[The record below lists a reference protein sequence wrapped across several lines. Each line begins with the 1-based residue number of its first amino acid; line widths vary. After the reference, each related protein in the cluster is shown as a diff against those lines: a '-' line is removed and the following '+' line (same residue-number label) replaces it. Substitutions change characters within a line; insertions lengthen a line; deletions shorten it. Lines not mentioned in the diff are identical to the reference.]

1 MNQVRHAG
9 RIAALVAAVAVVAT
23 AGPRAE
29 ADKYQAYAVRF
40 ATLAGASLSSYV
52 PDAAP
57 DRRVD
62 VAFAFWV
69 LKGAD
74 GRVVLV
80 DTGFHRPAALARAHA
95 DNVVSPI
102 DAIAPLGIH
111 PDDVTDI
118 FLTDMNWDHAGGVNL
133 FPSARVWVQKDE
145 YDYCAGD
152 AWQNGRP
159 HTGVDADDVVAVV
172 ARNVRERVTFLRGD
186 DDTSISGIE
195 FHRNGARPRAAQW
208 ITAQTPHGV
217 VVLAADAAPFYESLD
232 VPQSIA
238 KTLDARPDLRAAIEM
253 RSLAA
258 RPELVVPGRD
268 LAVFSRFP
276 AVSGAIVRIE

>member
-1 MNQVRHAG
+1 MNRGRRHGPLAAG
-9 RIAALVAAVAVVAT
+9 VAAIALVAT

-29 ADKYQAYAVRF
+29 ADKYQAYAVRL
-40 ATLAGASLSSYV
+40 ATLAGAALSAYV

-62 VAFAFWV
+62 VAFAFW
-69 LKGAD
+69 LLEGAD

-80 DTGFHRPAALARAHA
+80 DTGFHRPAALVRARSTDA
-95 DNVVSPI
+95 VSPVE
-102 DAIAPLGIH
+102 AIAPLGIR
-111 PDDVTDI
+111 PGDVTDI
-118 FLTDMNWDHAGGVNL
+118 LLTDMNWDHAGGVDL

-159 HTGVDADDVVAVV
+159 HAGIEADDIVAVV

-195 FHRNGARPRAAQW
+195 FHRTGARPRPAQW
-208 ITAQTPHGV
+208 ITARTPHGV
-217 VVLAADAAPFYESLD
+217 VVLAADAAPLYESLD
-232 VPQSIA
+232 VPSSVAQ
-238 KTLDARPDLRAAIEM
+238 TLDTRPDLRAAVEM

-258 RPELVVPGRD
+258 RPGLVVPGRD

-276 AVSGAIVRIE
+276 AVAGGIVRIE

>member
-1 MNQVRHAG
+1 MGRTVRVLGA
-9 RIAALVAAVAVVAT
+9 VAAILVLSAR
-23 AGPRAE
+23 GPRAE
-29 ADKYQAYAVRF
+29 ADKYEAYAVRF
-40 ATLAGASLSSYV
+40 ATRAGAPASAFV
-52 PDAAP
+52 PGAAP

-80 DTGFHRPAALARAHA
+80 DSGFHRPSALARADA
-95 DNVVSPI
+95 TDVVSPAE
-102 DAIAPLGIH
+102 AIAPLGIH
-111 PDDVTDI
+111 PGDVTDI
-118 FLTDMNWDHAGGVNL
+118 FLTDMNWDHAGGVDL

-145 YDYCAGD
+145 YDYCAGE

-159 HTGVDADDVVAVV
+159 HGGVDADDVVAVV
-172 ARNVRERVTFLRGD
+172 ERNVRERVTFLSGD

-195 FHRNGARPRAAQW
+195 FHRTGARPRAAQW

-217 VVLAADAAPFYESLD
+217 VVLAADAAPLYESLD
-232 VPQSIA
+232 VPQGVA
-238 KTLDARPDLRAAIEM
+238 KALDTRPDLRAAIEM

-258 RPELVVPGRD
+258 RPGLVVPGRD
-268 LAVFSRFP
+268 AAVFSRFP
-276 AVSGAIVRIE
+276 AVSGGIVRIE